1 MISYF
6 LEALTWEFVCRV
18 LSGSFDQTVGIWSQD
33 GKLIQRLGP
42 FISNITGLCY
52 VALTGVIWITSGTS
66 QPTLYE
72 PQSGEIVSDT
82 RVFDAILPISSN
94 SDSVEW
100 ICDYKEPST
109 GNA

>member
-1 MISYF
+1 MWDINQLLEKSTDPPFTVIPRF
-6 LEALTWEFVCRV
+6 LEALTWEFICRV

-52 VALTGVIWITSGTS
+52 VAPIGVIWITNGTS

-82 RVFDAILPISSN
+82 RVFDAILPIQ
-94 SDSVEW
+94 
-100 ICDYKEPST
+100 
-109 GNA
+109 